1 MKRIIISLFISL
13 FFIETV
19 DAQTLD
25 ERVKKKMADWVSEA
39 YPDSYRGV
47 PHEINCTYEIWNIS
61 EDGKRMKSGFKD
73 KKIYYGLPMGDDL
86 AGVYIL
92 IEDGKVALVEIN
104 DFPDYKKLWDFMYR
118 NNYDMETINR
128 FLDRAIVNYELEKS
142 MTVH

>member
-47 PHEINCTYEIWNIS
+47 PHEINCTYEIW
-61 EDGKRMKSGFKD
+61 EMLQ
-73 KKIYYGLPMGDDL
+73 Y
-86 AGVYIL
+86 
-92 IEDGKVALVEIN
+92 
-104 DFPDYKKLWDFMYR
+104 MYF
-118 NNYDMETINR
+118 I
-128 FLDRAIVNYELEKS
+128 FCVSAK
-142 MTVH
+142 